1 MPKITF
7 VTDPN
12 DEYVS
17 PLLNSILDLIRSG
30 NKYRIY
36 KERLDQ
42 SVIKYDIHTDISI
55 NQQIIDKISYHP
67 VQIQLDHIPD
77 VNEINHLKH
86 ILTRLLLTQVDW
98 IDVIDSNIIQPQYR
112 NKPIYRPKSVVDD
125 IVYLINKPLP
135 PPPKHQEW
143 SPYYLDGDFRNLND
157 NIKPYHIRYAFI
169 KAWIT
174 NTNDVDQIDQIKVFP
189 NLIVEIPPPPCD
201 NIIKPM
207 IDMVN
212 SMIKYVDRWT
222 VIPIIPDPNVIYQYR
237 SKYPSLVLVDDKLI
251 SDNTITNIDM
261 IPPVSSGSPPQDIK
275 ELYGYYYLL
284 SDKPSP
290 IKKCPEIQR

>member
-7 VTDPN
+7 VTDPS
-12 DEYVS
+12 DDYIS
-17 PLLNSILDLIRSG
+17 PLLNSVLDLIRGSG

-42 SVIKYDIHTDISI
+42 SVIKYDIHTDIHIDQELI
-55 NQQIIDKISYHP
+55 NKISYHP

-77 VNEINHLKH
+77 VNEINHFKH
-86 ILTRLLLTQVDW
+86 VLTRLLLTQVDW
-98 IDVIDSNIIQPQYR
+98 IDVIDGNIIQPQYR

-174 NTNDVDQIDQIKVFP
+174 NTNDVDHVDQIKVFS
-189 NLIVEIPPPPCD
+189 NLIVEIPPPPCGND
-201 NIIKPM
+201 IKTM
-207 IDMVN
+207 IDMVD

-222 VIPIIPDPNVIYQYR
+222 VIPIDIEPNIIYRYR
-237 SKYPSLVLVDDKLI
+237 SKYPSLILVDDKLI
-251 SDNTITNIDM
+251 SEDTITNID
-261 IPPVSSGSPPQDIK
+261 IILPEPDQSPPRDIK

-284 SDKPSP
+284 DGKQSSP
-290 IKKCPEIQR
+290 IKKCPEI